1 VATTTL
7 GMAFAVGA
15 VHVLSRFDSRTRGD
29 RDNTDRALLGLMVM
43 VCDSARIEPAC
54 DTIARN
60 WDNGTELTK
69 QLRDY
74 RWNWPVI
81 SGALLDW
88 RDHAYQGWPENTK
101 LESIGITSPE
111 DALKVAPLVFNDQ
124 DRICTRRC
132 RPRPPYVHTA
142 YTPARQIILFVL
154 YAFCCHKTT
163 SRSGTGLSSLWCVAW
178 TGTLVESGPRHIFAK
193 SGTLFL
199 LFFTLYKETNHVV
212 QM

>member
-1 VATTTL
+1 MWPPRRWAWP
-7 GMAFAVGA
+7 
-15 VHVLSRFDSRTRGD
+15 SRWAPCTCFRALTHGLGD

-43 VCDSARIEPAC
+43 VCDSARIEPVC

-142 YTPARQIILFVL
+142 YTPVRQIILFVL

-163 SRSGTGLSSLWCVAW
+163 SRSSTGLSSLWCVALDW
-178 TGTLVESGPRHIFAK
+178 NTCWIRAQAYICQIRYLFSV
-193 SGTLFL
+193 FL
-199 LFFTLYKETNHVV
+199 LFFTLYK
-212 QM
+212 